1 MSVANRV
8 SKVEK
13 ERRILTVQGWLIDG
27 VQDWLILQQMQTEWD
42 LKIRQ
47 ARNYLKEAYSR
58 WKANEDITIEN
69 RRAAKIAELKQDKRS
84 LRPEYK
90 GTPAGINAI
99 ARLEKLIIRLE
110 DLEPP
115 KKHHIEANVSTNIKP
130 TKYVDATGNRD
141 TST

>member
-1 MSVANRV
+1 MSTAKRG

-27 VQDWLILQQMQTEWD
+27 VQDWLILQQMQSEWD
-42 LKIRQ
+42 LSLRQ
-47 ARNYLKEAYSR
+47 SRRYLKDAYTR
-58 WKANEDITIEN
+58 WKANEDISIEH

-84 LRPEYK
+84 LKPEYK
-90 GTPAGINAI
+90 GTPQGINAI

-115 KKHHIEANVSTNIKP
+115 RKHQVEANVSTTIKP
-130 TKYVDATGNRD
+130 TKYIDATGDSN
-141 TST
+141 TSA